1 MNRSIDPLLKVSL
14 KVSVIVMTFN
24 RPESLGRCLES
35 LSKQTFPSVMF
46 EVVIVDG
53 SVVPAREL
61 VTTTRDRL
69 DIQHVIGP
77 NLGIAGNRNRGASHA
92 RGACLAFMD
101 DDCVARPDWL
111 KRLYGAFQTT
121 PHAMIGGG
129 VENVSPENAY
139 AAAGQVITE
148 AVMAYFNPPEQEP
161 TFFPGLNFA
170 ISRQAFLELG
180 GCDSRF
186 QLLGGGED
194 RDFIDR
200 WRHAGGSLV
209 SCTEAIVRHEHR
221 SSLRGFVRQYFH
233 YGRGGWLYQR
243 LKRESVRANL
253 PEQFKPTRSM
263 SECLQSPLR
272 QLAGGMRWKVRGLI
286 WLWWFSYRCG
296 IIWQAMIE
304 LVKSAKPNRK
314 AEDKKNEEFP
324 AVSDDLDHHKETS

>member
-1 MNRSIDPLLKVSL
+1 MNRSIDPVRE
-14 KVSVIVMTFN
+14 VSVIVMTFN

-35 LSKQTFPSVMF
+35 LSKQTFPSVMLN
-46 EVVIVDG
+46 VVIVDG
-53 SVVPAREL
+53 SVVPAREV
-61 VTTTRDRL
+61 VTKMRDHL

-77 NLGIAGNRNRGASHA
+77 NLGIAGKRNRGASHA

-148 AVMAYFNPPEQEP
+148 AVMAYFNPPEQEL

-180 GCDSRF
+180 GFDSRF

-194 RDFIDR
+194 REFIDR

-209 SCTEAIVRHEHR
+209 SCPEAIVRHEHR

-233 YGRGGWLYQR
+233 YGRGGWVYQR
-243 LKRESVRANL
+243 LKRESVRANP
-253 PEQFKPTRSM
+253 PEKFKPPRSI
-263 SECLQSPLR
+263 SECLQLPLQ
-272 QLAGGMRWKVRGLI
+272 QLPIGMHRKVRGLI
-286 WLWWFSYRCG
+286 WLWWLSYRCG

-304 LVKSAKPNRK
+304 LVKSPKPNPK
-314 AEDKKNEEFP
+314 AEDKTIEECH
-324 AVSDDLDHHKETS
+324 AVSDDHKETR